1 MLARAANAY
10 RRVDLESAP
19 KTQIVERL
27 FDRFLADLLAARE
40 GIAARDVKKKAAAL
54 DHAMQIV
61 AELKAS
67 LDLAAAPELC
77 ANLIALYDFV
87 TERLMDANLT
97 LTLPPLDQAT
107 RVMSE
112 LGAAFRGAHQRQAS
126 EGGQGG

>member
-19 KTQIVERL
+19 KTQILERL
-27 FDRFLADLLAARE
+27 FDRFLADLAHARE
-40 GIAARDVKKKAAAL
+40 GIAVRDVKKKAAAL

-67 LDLAAAPELC
+67 LDPSAAPELC

-97 LTLPPLDQAT
+97 LTTPPLDQAT
-107 RVMSE
+107 RVMTE
-112 LGAAFRGAHQRQAS
+112 LGDAFRAAHAR
-126 EGGQGG
+126 GPG